1 MNMMKNLKTIMFV
14 TTMCLVSV
22 ILPAQNFDYLQAA
35 YDTLLK
41 GDCQKALRYYNVYK
55 EIEKKTD
62 YELERK
68 INDCFA
74 NKSTEGKDSWR
85 EKEVRSEVLIK
96 TVSKKYTFRKPGENN
111 MPSEREVYNRVLSDV
126 KRDYPKRMIGI
137 QESTGTTKGI
147 YRGWWYQGNLR
158 DDYTD
163 YTCDQEFKIFEP
175 NIRYYLNEAI
185 RSANDGSRIALNQI
199 LFMEGTDESLENQL
213 MDILFDEGFRVV
225 NSISNSDYYINVKM
239 NENSLQIRMVNAV
252 TGEYEGVSTAK
263 YDGFIDEIKIGKGGI
278 IEDVEKSRIYNAI
291 YRRPK

>member
-1 MNMMKNLKTIMFV
+1 MKKLNMIRNMKTVMFAA
-14 TTMCLVSV
+14 TMCLFSTM
-22 ILPAQNFDYLQAA
+22 LNAQATIADIREQIA
-35 YDTLLK
+35 K
-41 GDCQKALRYYNVYK
+41 GECEIAQSLYNVYK
-55 EIEKKTD
+55 AQEKKTD
-62 YELERK
+62 YELERQ
-68 INDCFA
+68 INDCLA
-74 NKSTEGKDSWR
+74 NKGAEGKDSWR

-96 TVSKKYTFRKPGENN
+96 TVSKKYTFRKPGEIN

-252 TGEYEGVSTAK
+252 TGEYEGVSSAK
-263 YDGFIDEIKIGKGGI
+263 YDGFIDKIKIGKGGECTSYEGSSI
-278 IEDVEKSRIYNAI
+278 IKFSY
-291 YRRPK
+291 